1 MTMASDHFQPEAQL
15 DPNEQRRMKACL
27 EQIDR
32 ATFEANRQILAR
44 EVGRVD
50 LEHFKRLAANASAA
64 RAEWVAV
71 ALELSS
77 RLHIP
82 TPEETARLAHLRAA
96 YQELSEAYDAI
107 RRMVERGYLCYLSH
121 GR

>member
-1 MTMASDHFQPEAQL
+1 MASDHFQPDATM
-15 DPNEQRRMKACL
+15 DPHEQRRTKAYL

-32 ATFEANRQILAR
+32 ATFEANRQVLAR
-44 EVGRVD
+44 DVGRVD
-50 LEHFKRLAANASAA
+50 LENFKRLAENASIA

-77 RLHIP
+77 RVHIP

-96 YQELSEAYDAI
+96 YEELSQAYDAI

-121 GR
+121 SR

>member
-1 MTMASDHFQPEAQL
+1 MASEHFQPVASM
-15 DPNEQRRMKACL
+15 DPHEQRRMKVYL

-32 ATFEANRQILAR
+32 ATFEANRQVLAR

-50 LEHFKRLAANASAA
+50 LEHFKRLATNASAA

-71 ALELSS
+71 ALELSN

-82 TPEETARLAHLRAA
+82 TQEETARLAHLRAA
-96 YQELSEAYDAI
+96 YEELSEAYNAI

-121 GR
+121 GP